1 MHKTITKNVFTVN
14 AGYSGLLMETYLTSE
29 IVMSLYMK
37 SQNHTNNKRIFMIFE
52 KWNGKALPY

>member
-14 AGYSGLLMETYLTSE
+14 AGYSGLILETYLTSE
-29 IVMSLYMK
+29 ILMSLYMK

-52 KWNGKALPY
+52 K